1 MSNVNL
7 NLYRIFCKVAQSKS
21 YSEAAEKLRLS
32 VPNISVQIS
41 NLEEQL
47 NLKLFNRENKG
58 VTLTEDG
65 KELYDVVNKAISGF
79 DFAEKLAKDKNDIS
93 SGNIRIGC
101 PSHLTSYFLMKKIEE
116 VKKDFPKLGVTIIC
130 EVDNEKMLEL
140 LKNHEIDFLVVD
152 AIENMDINNV
162 EVEELLKINNI
173 FVSKAPLK
181 ILDIKEIEHLN
192 CILNLE
198 NTRTT
203 RKLQETLKKYN
214 VNIKADIMCDATEV
228 RVDAV
233 KRNMGIAYVI
243 KEAVKKELEKKE
255 LYEVEIPIK
264 LPEIKINLLYLKG
277 ELTKID
283 KKFIKEYLKII

>member
-116 VKKDFPKLGVTIIC
+116 VKKDFPKLVVTIIC

-255 LYEVEIPIK
+255 LYEVEIPIQ